1 MVAEVVSQSLN
12 AAQVFFLIALI
23 CGGIATVVALVTN
36 PPTIWAA
43 MLAACA
49 TFVAVGLLFFA

>member
-1 MVAEVVSQSLN
+1 MIAQVVSQSLN

-23 CGGIATVVALVTN
+23 LGVIATIWQLVTGA
-36 PPTIWAA
+36 IQAA
-43 MLAACA
+43 IVSAAL